1 MAPNPWD
8 EAEEAMG
15 SVERQARRDQIEGEV
30 EARQLHLAS
39 RTLFDVAWEAMQ
51 QGHRLRLAWSGGEA
65 RGTPTAVIEDLV
77 LLPVDQGVQA
87 INLSAVATV
96 EVTERRTARGSSGD
110 RTLGSFVAFCRM
122 AEGGTVSCE
131 VVGGRRIEGILA
143 ATATDH
149 LLMRTGT
156 GDEIAVARSQV
167 AALSVAGDFP
177 FSL

>member
-1 MAPNPWD
+1 
-8 EAEEAMG
+8 MG
-15 SVERQARRDQIEGEV
+15 SVERQARRDQIEGEA

-39 RTLFDVAWEAMQ
+39 RALFDVAWEAMQ
-51 QGHRLRLAWSGGEA
+51 QGHRLRLAWLGGEA

-77 LLPVDQGVQA
+77 LLPVDHGVQA
-87 INLSAVATV
+87 VNLNAVATV
-96 EVTERRTARGSSGD
+96 EVMERRKDRGSSGD

-131 VVGGRRIEGILA
+131 MVGGRRIDGVLT

-149 LLMRTGT
+149 LLIRTAT
-156 GDEIAVARSQV
+156 GGEVAVARSQV
-167 AALSVAGDFP
+167 ATVSVVGDFP